1 MTQMLER
8 AMQRLKELP
17 EEAQDSIAEKIL
29 LEIDEAQW
37 AALFDRP
44 ESQAALET
52 MAEEALKEHRAG
64 KTKPLTPENL

>member
-17 EEAQDSIAEKIL
+17 EETQDSIAEKIL

-37 AALFDRP
+37 TALFDRP

-64 KTKPLTPENL
+64 KTKPLIPENL